1 MRRYLI
7 LTVLLLVVLSW
18 VPLVLIAN
26 KRATFSRQPRI
37 HVVPDMDNQPRFKAQ
52 QVNSL
57 FADRRAMRPQVPGTI
72 ARGQLN
78 LDTHLVEGKVNGE
91 WATGFPMEVTEAL
104 MKRGRREFEIYCAP
118 CHGLAGEGNGM
129 IAIRADQLQEGTW
142 VPPTSLVSDTVR
154 ERPVG
159 HIYNTITNGI
169 RNMPSYGKQ
178 IDIED
183 RWALVAYVLALQR
196 SQRAPIQAVPEDVR
210 PSLR

>member
-1 MRRYLI
+1 MRRYVI

-18 VPLVLIAN
+18 VPLVLIAH
-26 KRATFSRQPRI
+26 KRTTHSRQPRI

-57 FADRRAMRPQVPGTI
+57 FADHRAMRPQVPGTV

-78 LDTHLVEGKVNGE
+78 LDTHLVEGKVKGE

-154 ERPVG
+154 ERSVG

-183 RWALVAYVLALQR
+183 RWAIVAYVLALQR
-196 SQRAPIQAVPEDVR
+196 GHRASIQDVPEDVR